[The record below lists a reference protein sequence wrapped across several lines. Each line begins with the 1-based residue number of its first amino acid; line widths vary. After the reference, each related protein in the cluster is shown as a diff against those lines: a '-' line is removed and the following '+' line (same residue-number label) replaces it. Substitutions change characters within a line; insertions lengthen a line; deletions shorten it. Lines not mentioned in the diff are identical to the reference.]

1 MMIDAGII
9 YAAATVVSLTLLSA
23 VVWYVL
29 RHAE

>member
-1 MMIDAGII
+1 MMIDAGIV
-9 YAAATVVSLTLLSA
+9 YAAATVISLTLLSA